1 MEIDTAELRGKAFRC
16 IDGCGLCCLCQPE
29 LLPRETQY
37 FLSAEQLRKSV
48 TRSSIDSSKRAISM
62 FPSGGPCTLL
72 RDRKCTVYGKRP
84 HFCRSFPVHT
94 HLMWRVQLTADMTCR
109 GVWRAWQGTVPD
121 GYEDLESYGL
131 RELHTC
137 HTAKL
142 ESELREAAEVYRSF
156 VDNCGESG
164 VWTDH
169 VSMRYSAGELI
180 RQGYFS
186 SISGMG
192 RILDAAESSRDG
204 GADFMS
210 ALKTVGAERG
220 AAAASAVMEEL
231 LDEIL
236 SIDRIDEMPV
246 FVDGKLGWHLFRRGT
261 GKPDGVSKLRLG
273 DRGGAS
279 EEEEFVL
286 NLKDVAVS
294 ESGEVPIAEFASLTN
309 SRDVFLGFVYYLTD
323 DADYDSDVYTTY
335 VENLAVTQL
344 DLIIRSALANPA
356 SAGRLGRNEIA
367 DGIVF
372 IDMDIHDAP
381 TIGSVI

>member
-48 TRSSIDSSKRAISM
+48 TRSSIDGSKRAIST

-94 HLMWRVQLTADMTCR
+94 HLMWRIQLTADMTCR

-137 HTAKL
+137 HTAKI

-186 SISGMG
+186 SVSGLG
-192 RILDAAESSRDG
+192 RILVAAESSRDG

-210 ALKTVGAERG
+210 ALKTVGAERS

-286 NLKDVAVS
+286 KLKDVAVS

-356 SAGRLGRNEIA
+356 NAGRLGRNEIA